1 MGALEVQDT
10 VMDITEGTDIMA
22 MDTMVIITV
31 AITLSMVERFNAP
44 TIYPDEPYL
53 SNEINMFIQS

>member
-1 MGALEVQDT
+1 METLEVQDT
-10 VMDITEGTDIMA
+10 VMDITEGTDIMT

-31 AITLSMVERFNAP
+31 AVTLSMVERSNAP

-53 SNEINMFIQS
+53 SNKINTFMQS